1 VVVTNLDAFLT
12 SMAALQLSMHNS
24 VVLAEKGLISPD
36 RADEAIDGVTASLE
50 GITPEL
56 FADIQKNLDPL
67 FTQIKLLAAQNWNDE
82 R

>member
-1 VVVTNLDAFLT
+1 VVVTNLDAFLA

-36 RADEAIDGVTASLE
+36 RVDEAIDGVTASLE

-56 FADIQKNLDPL
+56 CADIQKNLDPL
-67 FTQIKLLAAQNWNDE
+67 FTQLKLLAAQNWDDE